1 MAGVFAHSPM
11 ARFGEKRRP
20 SVFQHANGAGA
31 VPVRRRIE
39 GHKLWRQVE
48 ADDGSTPVAG
58 RTPSAGDDCAGAWR
72 RASGRDRP
80 LGAAP
85 AALALSGFTLATN
98 YYFHDFWNMQNEV
111 ARTEGA
117 LFLKNVAIA
126 GGLLYVAGVLV
137 RSPSRP

>member
-1 MAGVFAHSPM
+1 
-11 ARFGEKRRP
+11 
-20 SVFQHANGAGA
+20 
-31 VPVRRRIE
+31 
-39 GHKLWRQVE
+39 
-48 ADDGSTPVAG
+48 
-58 RTPSAGDDCAGAWR
+58 
-72 RASGRDRP
+72 
-80 LGAAP
+80 
-85 AALALSGFTLATN
+85 LATN